1 MGVNITSLIAKKPII
16 IEELKYKAIAIDAPL
31 WLYQFLSSIRQR
43 DGTLLMDKEGNVTS
57 HLMGLFTR
65 TSKLLQYNIKPIY
78 VFDGKPPELKKKET
92 EKRKQAKKEAET
104 KYKIAV
110 KEKDI
115 EEMRKYA
122 SRTSRLTQDMISE
135 AKELINAFGI
145 PIVQAPC
152 EGEAQASHIVKKND
166 AFCVASQDFDSLMFG
181 AKKVVRNLS
190 VFGKRK
196 KASQLAYTTIEP
208 ELIVLKDALN
218 NLGINQEQL
227 IVLGILVGTDYN
239 NGGVKGIGPK
249 NALKL
254 VKQYKNN
261 LDQLFQTVKW
271 DFETQWNEI
280 FDLIKNMPVTDDYS
294 IKTSNINITRL
305 KELLI
310 EKHDFSKE
318 RIGSLLQKLEANANK
333 IKQHNLGDFF

>member
-181 AKKVVRNLS
+181 ATKVVRNLS